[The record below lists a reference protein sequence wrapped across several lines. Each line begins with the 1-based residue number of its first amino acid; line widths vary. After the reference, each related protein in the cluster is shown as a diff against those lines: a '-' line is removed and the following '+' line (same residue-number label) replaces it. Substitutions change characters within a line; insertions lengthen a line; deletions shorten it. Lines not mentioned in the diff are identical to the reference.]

1 MYSLDVNFLSDR
13 EERVEVEGARST
25 RQVSASPRPLYIGA
39 IIGALLP
46 GLVGGLWFFLQTQR
60 SALQAELDDLNAELV
75 NVQAALAEV
84 GSIQQQVQQINTEN
98 QALATVFDQIQ
109 PWSALLEDFRDSTPE
124 GIQISSIVQTQPA
137 PVAAAPVE
145 APPPA
150 DPNDP
155 NAAAAPPPLP
165 ELPPA
170 RLTFEGYAGSF
181 DDVNDFVLLLQQ
193 SPFLNGET
201 VRLNTA
207 NLTANPTQVVFPD
220 EQEPS
225 VSVELPDVVTYSIEA
240 ELTDRPASELLQN
253 MRNAFAVGLPARIDA
268 LRDLGVITP

>member
-13 EERVEVEGARST
+13 EERVEVEGARRT

-39 IIGALLP
+39 IVGALLP

-84 GSIQQQVQQINTEN
+84 STIQQQVQQISTEN

-109 PWSALLEDFRDSTPE
+109 PWSALLEDFRDNTPE
-124 GIQISSIVQTQPA
+124 GIQISSIVQTQPP
-137 PVAAAPVE
+137 PVAVAPVE
-145 APPPA
+145 APAA

-155 NAAAAPPPLP
+155 NAVAAAPPPPP
-165 ELPPA
+165 EQPPA
-170 RLTFEGYAGSF
+170 KLTFEGYAGSF

-193 SPFLNGET
+193 SPFLSGET

-207 NLTANPTQVVFPD
+207 NLAANPTQVVFPD
-220 EQEPS
+220 GQEAR

-253 MRNAFAVGLPARIDA
+253 MRNAFAVGLPARIDT
-268 LRDLGVITP
+268 LRDLGVIVP